1 MIYYILLP
9 KDNEMDTLN
18 DSNILGEVIFN
29 KFKPNDGFKVL
40 TKIINEYPEMWI
52 NEVRILD
59 QTGKKYSIEQFFDIL
74 EKY

>member
-9 KDNEMDTLN
+9 QDNEMDTLN
-18 DSNILGEVIFN
+18 DSNILGEVSFK
-29 KFKPNDGFKVL
+29 KFKPNDGFTVL
-40 TKIINEYPEMWI
+40 KKIINEAPEI
-52 NEVRILD
+52 IESVRILD